1 MALSVLRGCSS
12 EHAEVRSV
20 LSVLAPH
27 IAECSE
33 PLRALEL
40 SMALYGLR
48 GCSSEHAE
56 VRSVLTALAPHI
68 AKCSKTLSAQE
79 RGHGSEW
86 SQRLQQRARRGV
98 DPSSQPLHRR

>member
-1 MALSVLRGCSS
+1 MALSGLRGCSS

-33 PLRALEL
+33 TLSAQEL
-40 SMALYGLR
+40 GMALDGLR

-56 VRSVLTALAPHI
+56 VRSISHSPYTAYCKML
-68 AKCSKTLSAQE
+68 
-79 RGHGSEW
+79 
-86 SQRLQQRARRGV
+86 
-98 DPSSQPLHRR
+98 